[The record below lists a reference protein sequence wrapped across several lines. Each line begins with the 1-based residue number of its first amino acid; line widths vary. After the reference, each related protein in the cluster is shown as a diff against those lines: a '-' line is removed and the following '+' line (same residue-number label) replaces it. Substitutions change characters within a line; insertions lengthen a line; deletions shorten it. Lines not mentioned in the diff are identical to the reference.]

1 MNMFGFIQFNRR
13 IIADEIARR
22 RGGPVELG
30 RLNWHADSYHIY
42 GRSLGEAEARLF
54 GRLGSTSFEER
65 VFDFR
70 DPMISQIYEEA
81 RQGVLDKIRKFDE
94 EHEQAAY

>member
-22 RGGPVELG
+22 SGGAVELG

-42 GRSLGEAEARLF
+42 GKSLAEAEARLF
-54 GRLGSTSFEER
+54 DRLESTSFEER
-65 VFDFR
+65 VFNFR
-70 DPMISQIYEEA
+70 DPLISRIYEEA
-81 RQGVLDKIRKFDE
+81 REAALDKIRKFDE
-94 EHEQAAY
+94 ERRR